1 MYSYVCMYI
10 YIVMHNMLYHAVSR
24 YKILLCSRVFGPP
37 AVVVDQNHSRFR
49 LKEQRHHICM
59 ATEGR
64 IVQWGGALVHTE
76 LPVQREFEEKKV
88 AVLL

>member
-1 MYSYVCMYI
+1 
-10 YIVMHNMLYHAVSR
+10 
-24 YKILLCSRVFGPP
+24 
-37 AVVVDQNHSRFR
+37 
-49 LKEQRHHICM
+49 M

>member
-1 MYSYVCMYI
+1 
-10 YIVMHNMLYHAVSR
+10 MLYHVTKFYCVAGC
-24 YKILLCSRVFGPP
+24 LGPP